1 MMGHLG
7 ERLTALIDGE
17 LGNAERDRALSHLAA
32 CDSCRREADALR
44 RLKRRIGALTDPRPS
59 GDLMTA
65 LFELSEPGEPL
76 PPPPPRRLPSA
87 GVPLEAELY
96 GIDALRATDDTPGR
110 SLPPPAAAAAF
121 LGLTGSEPLGNRP
134 FGSGGLGHAA
144 ALGSATALGDS
155 AVLGDRVLTGS
166 APHGRVMGGLR
177 VRARHMMLGAA
188 AVAAIAVGT
197 AFFLGGDDDT
207 APVVTPPIDAY
218 AAEHASTSGDVVLTG
233 DPSGGS
239 AAAPV
244 YAHRT
249 QTRYLAPVANRP

>member
-32 CDSCRREADALR
+32 CDSCRAEADALR

-96 GIDALRATDDTPGR
+96 GIDALRATDATPGR
-110 SLPPPAAAAAF
+110 SLPPAAAAAAF
-121 LGLTGSEPLGNRP
+121 LGLTGSEPLGDRP
-134 FGSGGLGHAA
+134 FGGGALGHAA
-144 ALGSATALGDS
+144 AFGDS
-155 AVLGDRVLTGS
+155 AVLGDRALTGS

-188 AVAAIAVGT
+188 AAAAIAVGT

-218 AAEHASTSGDVVLTG
+218 AAEHASTSGDVVLT
-233 DPSGGS
+233 DNPSGGS

>member
-7 ERLTALIDGE
+7 ERLTALVDGE
-17 LGNAERDRALSHLAA
+17 LGHAERDRALSHLAA

-44 RLKRRIGALTDPRPS
+44 RLKRRISALSEPRPS

-76 PPPPPRRLPSA
+76 PPPPPRRLPSI

-96 GIDALRATDDTPGR
+96 GIDALRAHDDTPGR
-110 SLPPPAAAAAF
+110 SLPPAAAAAAF

-144 ALGSATALGDS
+144 AFGDS
-155 AVLGDRVLTGS
+155 AVLGDRALAGA
-166 APHGRVMGGLR
+166 APHGRAMGGLR

-188 AVAAIAVGT
+188 AAAAIAVGT

-218 AAEHASTSGDVVLTG
+218 AAEHASTSGDVTLTD
-233 DPSGGS
+233 DPSGGA

-244 YAHRT
+244 YEHRT